1 LLLKPRLVCRSS
13 VEHHRL
19 VGGVTHAPEVTG
31 QSMIFDK
38 VIFDKVMDDVQA
50 YSEFGMGAGIRQ
62 RPRAVP
68 RE

>member
-1 LLLKPRLVCRSS
+1 
-13 VEHHRL
+13 
-19 VGGVTHAPEVTG
+19 
-31 QSMIFDK
+31 MIFDK

>member
-1 LLLKPRLVCRSS
+1 M
-13 VEHHRL
+13 